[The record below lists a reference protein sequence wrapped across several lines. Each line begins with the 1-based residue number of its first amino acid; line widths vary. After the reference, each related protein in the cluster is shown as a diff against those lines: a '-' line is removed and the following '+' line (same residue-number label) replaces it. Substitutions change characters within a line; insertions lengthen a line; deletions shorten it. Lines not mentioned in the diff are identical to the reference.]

1 MRVQGVGSLALD
13 GRIGNCFAML
23 VGLLVTAYGTIE
35 RNREIGTRE
44 KGAGKRKETRV
55 DRMPVGRASGRE
67 RSIERK
73 KRRERGSRD
82 NRPAQCDNSSD
93 IPFCLFL
100 MLVKLCNRAGS
111 RGAKGWRL
119 RVAIVSGWGGC
130 VRSRRGT
137 KTQQNKMGWD
147 VSSRANC
154 ARLSLQQTERST
166 EQRERASAKQRS
178 GLGRG
183 ASVTLK
189 KTEQRGRVVVVG
201 GRLERPAW
209 RGGRLFLRFVA
220 FWGTRRGRAWWG
232 GSRCATRI
240 GPLWQT
246 TEMSRMSERKRR
258 RRELCSTPLITSK
271 RDLVSLV
278 AGRICPLR
286 RPDGGWLR
294 VAGDEGQAGWRLN
307 DLDGDGSVRQ
317 ESGEVGTR

>member
-73 KRRERGSRD
+73 NRRERGSRD

-119 RVAIVSGWGGC
+119 RVAMVSGGG

-137 KTQQNKMGWD
+137 KTQPGTRWDGTSPPERIARVSLFSRQKEAQSRERGPLPNSAAGWGEGRASLLKKPNRAGGWWWWVVGWSGRPGEAVAYFC
-147 VSSRANC
+147 VSSR
-154 ARLSLQQTERST
+154 
-166 EQRERASAKQRS
+166 
-178 GLGRG
+178 
-183 ASVTLK
+183 
-189 KTEQRGRVVVVG
+189 
-201 GRLERPAW
+201 
-209 RGGRLFLRFVA
+209 
-220 FWGTRRGRAWWG
+220 
-232 GSRCATRI
+232 
-240 GPLWQT
+240 
-246 TEMSRMSERKRR
+246 
-258 RRELCSTPLITSK
+258 
-271 RDLVSLV
+271 
-278 AGRICPLR
+278 
-286 RPDGGWLR
+286 
-294 VAGDEGQAGWRLN
+294 
-307 DLDGDGSVRQ
+307 
-317 ESGEVGTR
+317 

>member
-13 GRIGNCFAML
+13 GRFGNCFAML

-119 RVAIVSGWGGC
+119 RVAIVSGWGGGC

-189 KTEQRGRVVVVG
+189 KTEQGRRVVVG

-220 FWGTRRGRAWWG
+220 LGLGNQTRQGVVG
-232 GSRCATRI
+232 GPGA
-240 GPLWQT
+240 
-246 TEMSRMSERKRR
+246 
-258 RRELCSTPLITSK
+258 RRELA
-271 RDLVSLV
+271 RF
-278 AGRICPLR
+278 GRQQR
-286 RPDGGWLR
+286 
-294 VAGDEGQAGWRLN
+294 
-307 DLDGDGSVRQ
+307 
-317 ESGEVGTR
+317 

>member
-1 MRVQGVGSLALD
+1 MARGGGGLGRDKRGRLGGGLGQVAVDGRRLVALQQQRVDVLTVMRVQGVGSLALD

-119 RVAIVSGWGGC
+119 RVAIVSGWGGGLC
-130 VRSRRGT
+130 SFSTRHKDTT
-137 KTQQNKMGWD
+137 KQDGMG
-147 VSSRANC
+147 
-154 ARLSLQQTERST
+154 RLLPSEL
-166 EQRERASAKQRS
+166 RASLSSADRKKHRAEREGLCQTAQRA
-178 GLGRG
+178 GARG
-183 ASVTLK
+183 
-189 KTEQRGRVVVVG
+189 
-201 GRLERPAW
+201 ERH
-209 RGGRLFLRFVA
+209 
-220 FWGTRRGRAWWG
+220 
-232 GSRCATRI
+232 S
-240 GPLWQT
+240 
-246 TEMSRMSERKRR
+246 
-258 RRELCSTPLITSK
+258 
-271 RDLVSLV
+271 
-278 AGRICPLR
+278 
-286 RPDGGWLR
+286 
-294 VAGDEGQAGWRLN
+294 
-307 DLDGDGSVRQ
+307 
-317 ESGEVGTR
+317 